1 MDIKIRDKTNS
12 SKKVLVEMDLDKFE
26 RLAANLGFFSPEFLE
41 SLKKAEREYESGEV
55 RKIKSLEELE

>member
-1 MDIKIRDKTNS
+1 MSSMDIKIRDKTNS

-41 SLKKAEREYESGEV
+41 SLKKADGLKR
-55 RKIKSLEELE
+55 R